1 MLEASQHPF
10 YQSEK
15 SVSQK
20 DGRHDGDAPAMIKPA
35 MAKPEGM
42 ESIEIP

>member
-20 DGRHDGDAPAMIKPA
+20 DGRHDGD
-35 MAKPEGM
+35 GTCDD
-42 ESIEIP
+42 